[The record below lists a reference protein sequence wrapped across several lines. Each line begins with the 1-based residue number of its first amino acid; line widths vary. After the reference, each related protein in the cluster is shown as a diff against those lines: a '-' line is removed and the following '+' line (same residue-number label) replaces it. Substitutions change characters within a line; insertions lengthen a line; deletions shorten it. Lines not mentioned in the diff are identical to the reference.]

1 MVPFFCLSGFL
12 AETKWYRTDI
22 SIALYSGLTRTFFN
36 DQESILP
43 YPDLASLLTSRDL
56 TETNPIL
63 LLNMIDE
70 LAQAWKRMS
79 VFCSV
84 INLAADSGQLITTQI
99 FLQSMAS
106 IVYPLLGMQF
116 QAGSSNEAI
125 RLVLLA
131 FSSSVF
137 LPWRQLS
144 LPYPHLRSQLET
156 CLVQLEPQKVPPA
169 LYIWLLMVSAV
180 SVLDSSYEYWL
191 QPLLLVNIQRC
202 DIHSWSAM
210 RNLLKSFLWI
220 GLVHDRPGRSIFD
233 SVIAY
238 ADV

>member
-1 MVPFFCLSGFL
+1 MVPFFCLSGFV

-22 SIALYSGLTRTFFN
+22 SIALYSGLTPTFFK

-56 TETNPIL
+56 TEINPIP

-79 VFCSV
+79 EFCSV

-116 QAGSSNEAI
+116 EASSSEEAI
-125 RLVLLA
+125 LLALLA

-137 LPWRQLS
+137 LPWRQLG
-144 LPYPHLRSQLET
+144 LPYPHLGSQLET
-156 CLVQLEPQKVPPA
+156 CLVQLEPRRVPPA
-169 LYIWLLMVSAV
+169 LYIWFLMVSSV
-180 SVLDSSYEYWL
+180 SVLDSGDGCWL
-191 QPLLLVNIQRC
+191 QPLLLASIKRC

-220 GLVHDRPGRSIFD
+220 SLVHDRPGRIIFD
-233 SVIAY
+233 SAITY